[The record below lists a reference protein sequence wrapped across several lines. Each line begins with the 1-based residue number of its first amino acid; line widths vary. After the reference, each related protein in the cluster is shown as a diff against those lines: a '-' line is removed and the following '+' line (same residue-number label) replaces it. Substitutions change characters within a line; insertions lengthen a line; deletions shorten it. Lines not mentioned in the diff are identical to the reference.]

1 MIKVVS
7 TVIFFTASLLLTITA
22 INFSQEAYSDY
33 QIKRLPVYSERLPE
47 SSEIEDLTEKDLKEV
62 DFNETVKIAK
72 KTTEEVGSNYNE
84 LLAEAELV
92 EFSDEYIK
100 KGEELKSA
108 YLNINY
114 LNQEAVNQ
122 PQETSSQ
129 GIDYQLDNLGVNAN
143 FSGRK
148 TWLVRNN
155 QNESGRL
162 LLGLSDL
169 INLENGCNDQEKSV
183 DKNCQKLKDKGELGG
198 KIKLIIALDGIDKVN
213 SFLLENQQSKISKD
227 WNKLPAVI
235 IRPYQSRLVTAYW
248 SVGENDYGNEIQ
260 SDSVE
265 FNLNFRMVKA
275 K

>member
-1 MIKVVS
+1 MIKIVS
-7 TVIFFTASLLLTITA
+7 TIIFFTASLLLTITA
-22 INFSQEAYSDY
+22 INFSQDAYSDY
-33 QIKRLPVYSERLPE
+33 QIKRLPIYNEKLPE
-47 SSEIEDLTEKDLKEV
+47 SAEMENLTEKELKEV
-62 DFNETVKIAK
+62 DFNETVKIADK
-72 KTTEEVGSNYNE
+72 INEEVGSNYNQ
-84 LLAEAELV
+84 LLNEAELV
-92 EFSDEYIK
+92 EFSDEYIQ

-108 YLNINY
+108 YLNIDY
-114 LNQEAVNQ
+114 LNQEAVDQ
-122 PQETSSQ
+122 PQEVSDQ
-129 GIDYQLDNLGVNAN
+129 GIDYWLDNLGVNGN

-155 QNESGRL
+155 QNQSGRL

-198 KIKLIIALDGIDKVN
+198 KIKLVIALDGIDKV
-213 SFLLENQQSKISKD
+213 SSYLLENQQNKISKD
-227 WNKLPAVI
+227 WNKLPAVV
-235 IRPYQSRLVTAYW
+235 IRPHQSRLVTAYW

-260 SDSVE
+260 GDSVE

>member
-1 MIKVVS
+1 MIKIVS
-7 TVIFFTASLLLTITA
+7 TIIFFTASLLLTITA
-22 INFSQEAYSDY
+22 INFSQDVYSDY
-33 QIKRLPVYSERLPE
+33 QIKRLPIYNEKLPE
-47 SSEIEDLTEKDLKEV
+47 SAEMENLTEKELKEV
-62 DFNETVKIAK
+62 DFNETVKIADK
-72 KTTEEVGSNYNE
+72 NNEEVGSNYNQ
-84 LLAEAELV
+84 LLNEAELV

-108 YLNINY
+108 YLNIDY

-162 LLGLSDL
+162 LLGLSEL

>member
-7 TVIFFTASLLLTITA
+7 TIIFFTASLLLTITA

-33 QIKRLPVYSERLPE
+33 QIKRLPIYSEKLPE
-47 SSEIEDLTEKDLKEV
+47 AIKDEDLMEKELKEA
-62 DFNETVKIAK
+62 DFNETVKIIE
-72 KTTEEVGSNYNE
+72 KTTEEVGSNYDE

-108 YLNINY
+108 YLNIDY

-122 PQETSSQ
+122 PQETNNQ
-129 GIDYQLDNLGVNAN
+129 GIDYWLDNLGANAN

-169 INLENGCNDQEKSV
+169 VNLENGCNDQEKSA
-183 DKNCQKLKDKGELGG
+183 DSNCQKLKDKGELGG
-198 KIKLIIALDGIDKVN
+198 KIKLVIALDGIDKVN
-213 SFLLENQQSKISKD
+213 SFLLESQQGKISKD